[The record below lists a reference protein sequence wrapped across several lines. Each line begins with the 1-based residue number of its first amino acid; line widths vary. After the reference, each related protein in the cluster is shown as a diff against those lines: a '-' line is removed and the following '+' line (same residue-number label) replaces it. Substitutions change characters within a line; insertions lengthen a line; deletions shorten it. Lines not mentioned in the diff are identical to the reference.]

1 MSFSDKF
8 LRINLRQEIN
18 YSLINKSPVNHGSLK
33 ASKKYFLW
41 VLISR
46 VSWEDTEKHPLS
58 SLGAVSQNALLSKL
72 LRALKKRFNEPCKCN
87 TEILSTLQQPG
98 NLGFRQKEKQT
109 FKFFLII
116 STLTKQTNLFSFFQ
130 EGSDSEKAIIS
141 DWLFLRMNEQSFSL
155 KSFMLQP

>member
-58 SLGAVSQNALLSKL
+58 SLGAVSQ
-72 LRALKKRFNEPCKCN
+72 KCIVVQ
-87 TEILSTLQQPG
+87 TIKSI
-98 NLGFRQKEKQT
+98 KEK
-109 FKFFLII
+109 I
-116 STLTKQTNLFSFFQ
+116 
-130 EGSDSEKAIIS
+130 
-141 DWLFLRMNEQSFSL
+141 
-155 KSFMLQP
+155 